1 MVNNIDLS
9 RNVLNMLTFRKLAN
23 NDTHNCFGCSPG
35 NPYGLH
41 LELYTDD
48 TIVMTHITLAEH
60 FSGWGR
66 VVHGGIL
73 ATLLDELMGWAGLY
87 LLRRV
92 ALTEK
97 MTVEFLKAAY
107 VGEPLK
113 VVGRVTGT
121 KGKRNAQI
129 EGIISRTNGEVCAKS
144 MGDFTTLSPELA
156 IRLGIMTEEQHR
168 DFLEPLFKQN
178 PENHD

>member
-1 MVNNIDLS
+1 M
-9 RNVLNMLTFRKLAN
+9 TFRKLAN
-23 NDTHNCFGCSPG
+23 SDTHNCFACSPK

-48 TIVMTHITLAEH
+48 STVMTHITLPEQ

-87 LLRRV
+87 LLRRIT
-92 ALTEK
+92 LTEK

-107 VGEPLK
+107 VGESLE

-121 KGKRNAQI
+121 TGKRNAQI
-129 EGIISRTNGEVCAKS
+129 EGVVSRANGEVCAKS
-144 MGDFTTLSPELA
+144 RGDFTTLSPSLA
-156 IRLGIMTEEQHR
+156 IRLGIMTEAQLQ
-168 DFLEPLFKQN
+168 DFFEPLFKHN
-178 PENHD
+178 PEKHD